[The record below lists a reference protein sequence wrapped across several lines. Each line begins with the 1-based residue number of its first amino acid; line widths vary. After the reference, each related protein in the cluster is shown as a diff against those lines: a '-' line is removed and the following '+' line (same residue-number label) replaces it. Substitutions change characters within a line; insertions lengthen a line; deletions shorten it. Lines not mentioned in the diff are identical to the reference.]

1 MTEKPIH
8 YPTIVIGSGFGGAV
22 AASTLVDAGEQVL
35 LLERGPWRDSEAVRE
50 AGIERRASLPV
61 GRKALTHLIHRVS
74 LPGILGKGQRLSS
87 RGLFDLHLDTDM
99 TVVCSNGVGGGSHV
113 YSAMN
118 TRPQESDYWDNHV
131 DGVSSESMDDH
142 YAWMLD
148 RMGARVPDAQ
158 VQIPNWTPGAF
169 AESKDFVADEDLPQ
183 PALSTRMTGEQE
195 DYCNNS
201 YFGSANGAKATLDR
215 VLILPAM
222 EKGLQVA
229 AEQECLSLW
238 MLPGGGYRLEV
249 MDHRIKRRR
258 YLTADRII
266 LAAGTLNTLR
276 LLFHSR
282 AIGGLKGMPALGLG
296 ISGNG
301 DSVAWWALNEQGAD
315 FSLGTPTHGRFALRD
330 AGTGKAMP
338 GPYITRFGFN
348 GVNTLPLPKWLK
360 ARLRRDAILVG
371 MGRDRADGVALW
383 KRGRLKFRYIAQN
396 NGILADIQAFFA
408 EVARR
413 SRKPVRF
420 LKNQPLT
427 VHPLG
432 GARLAANERDGVVDG
447 TGQVYGLPG
456 LYIAD
461 ASALP
466 ASPGMPPSMTIAAW
480 SRHLALGMTANKK
493 RTPRPR
499 TAPKRSRK
507 PAHV

>member
-1 MTEKPIH
+1 M
-8 YPTIVIGSGFGGAV
+8 V
-22 AASTLVDAGEQVL
+22 
-35 LLERGPWRDSEAVRE
+35 
-50 AGIERRASLPV
+50 
-61 GRKALTHLIHRVS
+61 
-74 LPGILGKGQRLSS
+74 
-87 RGLFDLHLDTDM
+87 
-99 TVVCSNGVGGGSHV
+99 
-113 YSAMN
+113 
-118 TRPQESDYWDNHV
+118 
-131 DGVSSESMDDH
+131 
-142 YAWMLD
+142 
-148 RMGARVPDAQ
+148 
-158 VQIPNWTPGAF
+158 
-169 AESKDFVADEDLPQ
+169 
-183 PALSTRMTGEQE
+183 
-195 DYCNNS
+195 
-201 YFGSANGAKATLDR
+201 
-215 VLILPAM
+215 
-222 EKGLQVA
+222 
-229 AEQECLSLW
+229 
-238 MLPGGGYRLEV
+238 
-249 MDHRIKRRR
+249 
-258 YLTADRII
+258 
-266 LAAGTLNTLR
+266 
-276 LLFHSR
+276 
-282 AIGGLKGMPALGLG
+282 
-296 ISGNG
+296 
-301 DSVAWWALNEQGAD
+301 
-315 FSLGTPTHGRFALRD
+315 
-330 AGTGKAMP
+330 
-338 GPYITRFGFN
+338 
-348 GVNTLPLPKWLK
+348 
-360 ARLRRDAILVG
+360 RLRRDAILVG